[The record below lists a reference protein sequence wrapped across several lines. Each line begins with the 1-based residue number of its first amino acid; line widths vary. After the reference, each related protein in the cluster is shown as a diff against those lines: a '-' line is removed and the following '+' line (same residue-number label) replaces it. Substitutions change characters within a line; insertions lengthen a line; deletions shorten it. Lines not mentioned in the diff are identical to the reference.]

1 MKKLKKYSSLV
12 IIVLLTTMNSCTKDF
27 LDVNTDPNNPID
39 VTSELILPPAIA
51 HTAFITGGTYQVI
64 TGFWAQYWTQG
75 PTGNQYNIYDQ
86 YQIPN
91 TTFDRQWV
99 EMYSDVLQD
108 FKVLSEKGLS
118 ENKPNYTA
126 IAYIM
131 QAYIFQVL
139 TDLHG
144 DIPFSEALKGLDNIA
159 PEFDSQESIYDGLIT
174 MIDRGIAN
182 IDYDASAFLPG
193 ADDFVYHGDMELW
206 ERFANSLKLRIYM
219 RQSEVRPGVAQAGIS
234 DLYTNGA
241 IFLEDGMDGEMHFV
255 NAVGYEHP
263 LYTEFINLGRFN
275 IMASNTIINYM
286 LANNDVRIDAF
297 FIPATTGPSAG
308 AHAGI
313 DQGDGKT
320 PTFPSDATQNDFS
333 QPGDL
338 VAGGDAA
345 AVFISASET
354 YFLLSEAAARG
365 WIADDAQALYEAGI
379 TSSFLRWGFTDTDA
393 SDYFSL
399 PQIAFPAAGSQDDK
413 VKAIITQKWVANCGN
428 QSMEGWNEWRRTGYP
443 DFFTVSLTSLIA
455 PGSYP
460 MRLPYPNS
468 EIQTNQNTPAQPD
481 ITARVWW
488 DIN

>member
-1 MKKLKKYSSLV
+1 MKKIKIYTGL
-12 IIVLLTTMNSCTKDF
+12 IMIVAAITMNSCKKDF
-27 LDVNTDPNNPID
+27 LDVNTDPNNPTD

-51 HTAFITGGTYQVI
+51 HTAFITGGTYQVV

-75 PTGNQYNIYDQ
+75 STGNQYNIYDQ

-99 EMYSDVLQD
+99 ELYSDVLED
-108 FKVLSEKGLS
+108 FKVLSEKGIS
-118 ENKPNYTA
+118 EDKSNYTA

-131 QAYIFQVL
+131 EAYVFQVL

-144 DIPFSEALKGLDNIA
+144 DIPFSEALKGLENIA
-159 PEFDSQESIYDGLIT
+159 PHFDSQQSIYDGLIT
-174 MIDRGIAN
+174 MIDKGISN

-219 RQSEVRPGVAQAGIS
+219 RQSEVRPAVAQAGIS
-234 DLYTNGA
+234 NLYSNGA

-255 NAVGYEHP
+255 NSVGYEHP
-263 LYTEFINLGRFN
+263 IYTEFINLSRAN
-275 IMASNTIINYM
+275 IMASNTILNYM
-286 LANNDVRIDAF
+286 IANSDPRIDAF
-297 FIPATTGPSAG
+297 FIPATTGPNAG
-308 AHAGI
+308 SHAGI

-333 QPGDL
+333 QPSDL
-338 VAGGDAA
+338 VAGGDAP

-379 TSSFLRWGFTDTDA
+379 TSSFLRWGFTGTDA
-393 SDYFSL
+393 SDYYTL
-399 PQIAFPAAGSQDDK
+399 PQIAFPASGTQEDK
-413 VKAIITQKWVANCGN
+413 VKAIITEKWVANCGN
-428 QSMEGWNEWRRTGYP
+428 QSIEGWNEWRRTGYP

-455 PGSYP
+455 PGSFP
-460 MRLPYPNS
+460 LRLPYPNS
-468 EIQTNQNTPAQPD
+468 EIQTNPNTPPQPD
-481 ITARVWW
+481 ITAKVWW

>member
-1 MKKLKKYSSLV
+1 MKNIKIYTGLIV
-12 IIVLLTTMNSCTKDF
+12 IAAMLTMNSCKKDF

-75 PTGNQYNIYDQ
+75 STGNQYNIYDQ

-99 EMYSDVLQD
+99 ELYSDVLED
-108 FKVLSEKGLS
+108 FKVLSEKGIS

-131 QAYIFQVL
+131 EAYVFHVL

-144 DIPFSEALKGLDNIA
+144 DIPYSEALQGLNNIA
-159 PEFDSQESIYDGLIT
+159 PHFDSQQSIYDGLIV
-174 MIDRGIAN
+174 MIDKGISN
-182 IDYDASAFLPG
+182 IDYDASAFVPG
-193 ADDFVYHGDMELW
+193 ADDFIYHGDMELW

-219 RQSEVRPGVAQAGIS
+219 RQSEVRPGAAQAGIS
-234 DLYTNGA
+234 SLYTNGA
-241 IFLEDGMDGEMHFV
+241 IFLEDGMDAEMHFV
-255 NAVGYEHP
+255 NSVGYEHP
-263 LYTEFINLGRFN
+263 LYTEFINLGRQN
-275 IMASNTIINYM
+275 IMASNTILNYM
-286 LANNDVRIDAF
+286 IANGDLRIDAF
-297 FIPATTGPSAG
+297 FTPATTGPNAG
-308 AHAGI
+308 SHAGI

-320 PTFPSDATQNDFS
+320 PTFPSDATPNDFS
-333 QPGDL
+333 QPSDL
-338 VAGGDAA
+338 IAGGDAA
-345 AVFISASET
+345 AVFMSASET

-379 TSSFLRWGFTDTDA
+379 TSSFLRWEFSETDA
-393 SDYFSL
+393 SDYYAL

-413 VKAIITQKWVANCGN
+413 VKAIITEKWVANCGN
-428 QSMEGWNEWRRTGYP
+428 QSIEGWNDWRRTGYP

-460 MRLPYPNS
+460 QRLPYPNS

-481 ITARVWW
+481 ITAKVWW
-488 DIN
+488 DVN